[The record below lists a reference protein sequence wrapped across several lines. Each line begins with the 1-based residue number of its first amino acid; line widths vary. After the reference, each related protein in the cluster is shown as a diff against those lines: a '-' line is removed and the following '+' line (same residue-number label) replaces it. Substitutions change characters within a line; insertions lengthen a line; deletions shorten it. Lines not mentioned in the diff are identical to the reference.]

1 MAIESGATALYNS
14 PYGYRWQA
22 YRRDGDIYAVLYEG
36 DSVESPVLDCP
47 TGSSSQKTAPVLRP
61 TPQGANQ
68 IDVFYANDDASRL
81 HIGRV
86 TFDVTNKTSSWSA
99 VQLRYQLDGK
109 KTSTLYTNGVSVTP
123 VPGGVLTVTRGASKD
138 ENILCFFSNEDL
150 QVLDKKKPPVATYS
164 YALSTEGVTASLD
177 LSRSMATVVNSV
189 DPNPGK
195 NAGDVPYVTGVRLV
209 VTIKDTSQNPST
221 GIQVLEY
228 TLGKNY
234 EPTLVSTEPMRV
246 DASTSI
252 KTKYPVAQTAVDGRV
267 YVSFYEH
274 DDGQTYMSQFV
285 RKGTGKYGQ
294 TVAWEYDEK
303 VDADLTPEGSLPI
316 EPWRSPTL
324 AFLPA
329 SDDSG
334 IVDQGSNGTPGPGSV
349 QVSVAEKIS
358 VVYGTGGLSIAS
370 KAFGY
375 VCRRQMDPIP
385 AIDVPPVLLGVAR
398 GGPPLSN
405 GVLQSMGEF
414 GASVSSTTS
423 IETTQTATRGS
434 TATTAYSASLTVGG
448 TVTVGAKVGNDE
460 FYVEKNAGVSI
471 RLSSQY
477 SYQSVIQTYESVSVT
492 NHISPS
498 SKPTRRGPDG
508 NHWVRPSGT
517 AYLLK
522 ADIIGYA
529 YYFAGAGVDEPG
541 NLDLQTGL
549 PEDAAVLYDY
559 TATNPYIQ
567 SLSFDIDKGAIPGV
581 LSTYA
586 TPEHISALDA
596 LPTLPFVGGSR
607 PQLSWNESSG
617 NDVNVDVAFEESR
630 RNISR
635 NAWSI
640 SSTVRTFWNKSIKA
654 GIPSAS
660 VEVFAELALAY
671 DYAEEIEQGTAET
684 FRLGATIDMDGHL
697 GDSDLQ
703 SYVSQVYFI
712 KPIDG
717 SKQSRTMTAEWIE
730 ELKAYPTPSNDV
742 LVGMLCDPDGQSR
755 VVGSNPFFVDYS
767 VVGLI
772 PSDFQ
777 DPVPPFQALAEAV
790 EEQDEDVSQADGA
803 FAVQAA
809 GQSELGHA

>member
-36 DSVESPVLDCP
+36 DSVDSPVLDCS

-61 TPQGANQ
+61 TPHGANQ
-68 IDVFYANDDASRL
+68 IDVFYANNDAARL

-86 TFDVTNKTSSWSA
+86 TFDVANKTSTWST
-99 VQLRYQLDGK
+99 VQLRYQLDDET
-109 KTSTLYTNGVSVTP
+109 TSTLYTNGVSVTP

-150 QVLDKKKPPVATYS
+150 QMLHKKKPPVATYW
-164 YALSTEGVTASLD
+164 YALSTEGVTVSLD
-177 LSRSMATVVNSV
+177 LSRSMATIVNSV
-189 DPNPGK
+189 EPNPGK
-195 NAGDVPYVTGVRLV
+195 NADEVPYVTGVRLV
-209 VTIKDTSQNPST
+209 VTVKDTSQNPST

-234 EPTLVSTEPMRV
+234 EPTLVSNEPVQV

-252 KTKYPVAQTAVDGRV
+252 KTKFPVAQTAVDGRV
-267 YVSFYEH
+267 YVSFYERN
-274 DDGQTYMSQFV
+274 DDEIYVSQFV
-285 RKGTGKYGQ
+285 RKGTGTYGQ

-303 VDADLTPEGSLPI
+303 VDADLTPEGSRAI
-316 EPWRSPTL
+316 QPWRSPTL

-334 IVDQGSNGTPGPGSV
+334 IVDQGSNGTPGPGGV
-349 QVSVAEKIS
+349 QVPVAEKIS

-375 VCRRQMDPIP
+375 VCRRQMDAIP
-385 AIDVPPVLLGVAR
+385 AVNVPPVLLGVAR

-405 GVLQSMGEF
+405 GVLQSMGTS
-414 GASVSSTTS
+414 GTSVSSTTS

-448 TVTVGAKVGNDE
+448 TVTVGAKVGNDNL
-460 FYVEKNAGVSI
+460 YVEKNGGVSI
-471 RLSSQY
+471 RLSTQY
-477 SYQSVIQTYESVSVT
+477 AYQSVVQTYESVSVT

-498 SKPTRRGPDG
+498 SKPTPIDG
-508 NHWVRPSGT
+508 DYWIRPSGT

-529 YYFAGAGVDEPG
+529 YYFAGPDVDDPA

-559 TATNPYIQ
+559 TASNPYIQ
-567 SLSFDIDKGAIPGV
+567 SLSFDIDKGPIPGV

-635 NAWSI
+635 NSWSV
-640 SSTVRTFWNKSIKA
+640 SSTVRTFWSKSIKA

-671 DYAEEIEQGTAET
+671 EYAEEIENGMAET
-684 FRLGATIDMDGHL
+684 FRLGATVDMDGHL

-717 SKQSRTMTAEWIE
+717 SKQSRTMTADWIE
-730 ELKAYPTPSNDV
+730 GLKAYSTTSNDV
-742 LVGMLCDPDGQSR
+742 LLEMLCDPDGQSR
-755 VVGSNPFFVDYS
+755 VTGSNPFFVDYS
-767 VVGLI
+767 VVGLT

-777 DPVPPFQALAEAV
+777 DPMPPFQALAEAV
-790 EEQDEDVSQADGA
+790 EEQDVSQADGA
-803 FAVQAA
+803 LAVQAA
-809 GQSELGHA
+809 GQSELAHA